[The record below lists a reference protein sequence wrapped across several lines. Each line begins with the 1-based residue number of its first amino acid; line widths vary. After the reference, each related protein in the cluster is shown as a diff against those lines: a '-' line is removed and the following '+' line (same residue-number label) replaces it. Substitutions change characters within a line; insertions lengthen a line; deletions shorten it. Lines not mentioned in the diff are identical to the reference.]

1 MSFHRLRP
9 LSGAGR
15 TRASVVVAFALAGV
29 FLLLLAADQ
38 APLRKANVLRTS
50 RQLRLLV
57 EDNSTFTTDREGCN
71 PITLPKDTFV
81 PIFMLTRDRL
91 TSFKMAL
98 ESYRNSIET
107 PYEVIVLDHQSSY
120 PPMVEYLDALR
131 QNGTKVVPLL
141 SESWD
146 AAMGEASSTM
156 ASYLKDRPEVQYY
169 VFTDPDIFLPRV
181 HPDILLFY
189 AALLKS
195 CPDYQKVGPHLQ
207 ISDIPDEYTEMSY
220 GGLVKWESQF
230 WTKNLPH
237 MATWNGAGQHFSD
250 EDIDTTFAMR
260 RRDVPFGRC
269 QRPSA
274 RVHAP
279 YAAVH
284 TDWYFNSS
292 DPPEDK
298 VWYKEHLP
306 DQSIN
311 HW

>member
-1 MSFHRLRP
+1 MT
-9 LSGAGR
+9 GR
-15 TRASVVVAFALAGV
+15 TGGVQEGGRRGRLSAASLAAFAVATI
-29 FLLLLAADQ
+29 LLLSTATNDGA
-38 APLRKANVLRTS
+38 RTGMRVA
-50 RQLRLLV
+50 RQTKLVV
-57 EDNSTFTTDREGCN
+57 EDVNTFTTDREGCE

-98 ESYRNSIET
+98 ESYRSSIET
-107 PYEVIVLDHQSSY
+107 PYEVVVLDHQSSY
-120 PPMVEYLDALR
+120 PPMVAYLDELR
-131 QNGTKVVPLL
+131 QNGTEVVPLL
-141 SESWD
+141 SESWR
-146 AAMGEASSTM
+146 EALKEARLKM
-156 ASYLKDRPEVQYY
+156 KSYLKERPEVQYY
-169 VFTDPDIFLPRV
+169 VFTDPDIALPRV

-195 CPDYQKVGPHLQ
+195 CPDYNVVGPHLQ
-207 ISDIPDEYTEMSY
+207 ISDIPEQFTGAVRGS
-220 GGLVKWESQF
+220 GVVKWESQF

-250 EDIDTTFAMR
+250 EDVDTTFAMR
-260 RRDVPFGRC
+260 RRDVPFVRL

-284 TDWYFNSS
+284 TDWYFNST

-298 VWYKEHLP
+298 IWYMKNLP
-306 DQSIN
+306 DKKVS